1 MKDAVSFE
9 RCQKLHPDVRQEAI
23 ETLEKIELSFPPTIR
38 VRVVQGLRTIEEQNE
53 LYAQGRTKPGKIITK
68 ARGGK
73 SFHNWGLA
81 IDFAILYDK
90 DNNGSF
96 EELSWD
102 IQKDFDIDGKKDWDE
117 VRTAFEAKGWEW
129 GGRWRTFPDY
139 PHLQKTFGYTSSQLL
154 VRYNRNMFIDGTK
167 YLKL

>member
-1 MKDAVSFE
+1 MKDAATLE
-9 RCQKLHPDVRQEAI
+9 RCQKLHPAIRQEAI
-23 ETLEKIELSFPPTIR
+23 DTLEMIETLFPPTVR
-38 VRVVQGLRTIEEQNE
+38 VRVVQGLRTIEEQND

-73 SFHNWGLA
+73 SFHNYGLA

-90 DNNGSF
+90 DNNGTF

-117 VRTAFEAKGWEW
+117 VIAAFEAVGWQS
-129 GGRWRTFPDY
+129 GGKWRTFKDY
-139 PHLQKTFGYTSSQLL
+139 PHLQKTFGYSAAQLFSM
-154 VRYNRNMFIDGTK
+154 YNRNMFIPNTR